1 MEVWRDTLQTS
12 WQWGGALCTPA
23 LRMAGEYEYVLGD
36 TLQTSWQWDCVPLR
50 SRFEDGGEVQIRGR
64 GTPPD
69 PWQWAAPSALPLH
82 RRTIALLL

>member
-1 MEVWRDTLQTS
+1 MVARTIPLAPFLLGRGRLLEVWR
-12 WQWGGALCTPA
+12 
-23 LRMAGEYEYVLGD
+23 D
-36 TLQTSWQWDCVPLR
+36 TLQTSWQWDCVPLH